1 MERSA
6 KLQEQ
11 GHLVTMQERPFAL
24 SVVTPLMQRALKA
37 VALNFPTSFFV
48 DTSSSCDQIN
58 TALTLVLVATK
69 AGAVPVGV
77 SLHDSQSE
85 ASYETVFHQLN
96 DIWCSVVPTVPITNF
111 MTDGSAALKN
121 ALLTVWP
128 DVRQLLC
135 GFHVCQAV
143 WR

>member
-11 GHLVTMQERPFAL
+11 GHLVTMQETPFAL

-37 VALNFPTSFFV
+37 VSVNFPTSFFV

-58 TALTLVLVATK
+58 TALTLVATK

-85 ASYETVFHQLN
+85 ASYETVVHQLN
-96 DIWCSVVPTVPITNF
+96 DIWCSV
-111 MTDGSAALKN
+111 
-121 ALLTVWP
+121 
-128 DVRQLLC
+128 
-135 GFHVCQAV
+135 
-143 WR
+143 